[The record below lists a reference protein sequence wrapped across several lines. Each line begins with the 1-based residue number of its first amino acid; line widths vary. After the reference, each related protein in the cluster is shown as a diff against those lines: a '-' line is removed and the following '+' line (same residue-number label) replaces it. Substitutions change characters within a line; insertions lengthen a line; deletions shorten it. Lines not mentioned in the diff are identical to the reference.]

1 MSTRKIAGALSFAH
15 MAGLGA
21 PRAEDDR
28 EEDRNENKD
37 SKRSEDD
44 EDEEQMGDDD
54 SDGGEDEPKSKKGK
68 RSEDDE
74 DDADAEDEDAEEG
87 DGEDDK
93 DGAKKAAFRRGRKA
107 ERKRLAKI
115 FGSKAAARNLPLACN
130 LAFKTSMSADSV
142 ISTLRDTP
150 AATSPSGSRSNPNL
164 GPNGSPGASAPQQ
177 VAASW
182 DRAFGKTSRK

>member
-1 MSTRKIAGALSFAH
+1 MSTRKIAGAMSFAH

-28 EEDRNENKD
+28 KEDRKD
-37 SKRSEDD
+37 SKRAEDD
-44 EDEEQMGDDD
+44 EDEERMEEDEDSGDD
-54 SDGGEDEPKSKKGK
+54 PKSKKGK
-68 RSEDDE
+68 RAEDDE
-74 DDADAEDEDAEEG
+74 DDSSAENDDTDG
-87 DGEDDK
+87 DGDTEKDDDK
-93 DGAKKAAFRRGRKA
+93 DGAKKAAFRRGRMA
-107 ERKRLAKI
+107 ERKRLATI

-130 LAFKTSMSADSV
+130 LGFKTSMSADSV

-150 AATSPSGSRSNPNL
+150 AATGPTGNRSNPNL

-182 DRAFGKTSRK
+182 DRAFGKSPRK